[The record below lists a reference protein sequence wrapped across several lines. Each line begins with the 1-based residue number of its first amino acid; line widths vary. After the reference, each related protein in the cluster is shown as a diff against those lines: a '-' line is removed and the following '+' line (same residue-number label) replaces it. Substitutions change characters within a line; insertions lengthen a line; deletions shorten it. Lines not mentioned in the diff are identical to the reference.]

1 MLQGLPDQ
9 LFVLFQRLLPGRLL
23 GRIVYWLARQRA
35 PWLRTLLIR
44 SFIRFYKV
52 DLSEVE
58 HPEPAAWEHANAFFT
73 RALKPGARP
82 VAAGAATVVS
92 PADGTIEELGYATG
106 DHLVQAKRFH
116 YRLAD
121 FLATDDAA
129 VARFHDGAALTI
141 YLAPHNYHR
150 VHMPLAGQIREMV
163 YVPGRRWAVNRR
175 TARAVPGL
183 FAANERVILWCENP
197 AGRFA
202 VVLVGAM
209 NVASI
214 SLAWTG
220 EVAPGKE
227 VTRIR
232 YPADAPHLA
241 IPAGGLLGQFNLGST
256 VVIVAERKLIEWD
269 AGWSSGRSV
278 RMGEALGRLRS
289 G

>member
-1 MLQGLPDQ
+1 MLQALPDQ
-9 LFVLFQRLLPGRLL
+9 LFVLLQRLLPERLL
-23 GRIVYWLARQRA
+23 GRGVYWLARQRT
-35 PWLRTLLIR
+35 PWLRNLLIR
-44 SFIRFYKV
+44 SFVRFYKV

-58 HPEPAAWEHANAFFT
+58 HPEPEAWEHANAFFT

-82 VAAGAATVVS
+82 VAAGAGTVVS
-92 PADGTIEELGYATG
+92 PADGTIEEFGYAAG
-106 DHLVQAKRFH
+106 VHLVQAKRFR

-129 VARFHDGAALTI
+129 VAGFQNGATLTI

-150 VHMPLAGQIREMV
+150 VHMPLAGQVRGMV
-163 YVPGRRWAVNRR
+163 YVPGRRWAVNKR

-220 EVAPGKE
+220 EIAPGTE

-232 YPADAPHLA
+232 YPADMPHLA

-256 VVIVAERKLIEWD
+256 VVVIAERQLIEWD
-269 AGWSSGRSV
+269 AGHTAGRSV

-289 G
+289 S

>member
-1 MLQGLPDQ
+1 
-9 LFVLFQRLLPGRLL
+9 
-23 GRIVYWLARQRA
+23 
-35 PWLRTLLIR
+35 
-44 SFIRFYKV
+44 
-52 DLSEVE
+52 
-58 HPEPAAWEHANAFFT
+58 
-73 RALKPGARP
+73 
-82 VAAGAATVVS
+82 VS
-92 PADGTIEELGYATG
+92 PADGRIEELGYANG
-106 DHLVQAKRFH
+106 DQLIQAKRFR

-129 VARFHDGAALTI
+129 VTRFHDGATLTI

-150 VHMPLAGQIREMV
+150 VHMPLPGQVREV
-163 YVPGRRWAVNRR
+163 VHVPGRRWAVNQR

-220 EVAPGKE
+220 EIAQAKE
-227 VTRIR
+227 ITRIR

-256 VVIVAERKLIEWD
+256 VVVVAEKGLISWD
-269 AGWSSGRSV
+269 AGNIAGRSV
-278 RMGEALGRLRS
+278 RMGEGLGQSRP

>member
-183 FAANERVILWCENP
+183 CAANERVILWCENP

>member
-9 LFVLFQRLLPGRLL
+9 LFVLFQRLLPERLL
-23 GRIVYWLARQRA
+23 GRVIYWLARQRT
-35 PWLRTLLIR
+35 PWLRSLLIR
-44 SFIRFYKV
+44 SFVRFYKV

-73 RALKPGARP
+73 RALRPGARP
-82 VAAGAATVVS
+82 ISAGASTVVS

-106 DHLVQAKRFH
+106 NQLIQAKRFQ
-116 YRLAD
+116 YKLAD
-121 FLATDDAA
+121 FLATDDAD
-129 VARFHDGAALTI
+129 VAHFNDGATLTI

-150 VHMPLAGQIREMV
+150 VHMPLGGRVREMV
-163 YVPGRRWAVNRR
+163 YVPGKRWAVNKR

-220 EVAPGKE
+220 EVVPGKE
-227 VTRIR
+227 VTRIE
-232 YPADAPHLA
+232 YPADAPHLS

-256 VVIVAERKLIEWD
+256 VVVVAEKNLITWD
-269 AGWSSGRSV
+269 AGSIARRSV
-278 RMGEALGRLRS
+278 QMGEGLGQARTA
-289 G
+289 